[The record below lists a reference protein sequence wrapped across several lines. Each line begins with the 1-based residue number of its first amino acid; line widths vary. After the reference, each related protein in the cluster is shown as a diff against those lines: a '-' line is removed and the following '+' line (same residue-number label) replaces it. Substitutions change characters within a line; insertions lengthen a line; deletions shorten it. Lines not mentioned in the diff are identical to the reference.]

1 LTENEQENKFLNT
14 KMGTTFCKSKDDI
27 VDTRESWTDEY
38 MSLQY
43 CNNYLPDGVNISWN
57 YSLPVVIKY
66 AVLGSINSKK
76 KKLFICP
83 DVMKQIFE
91 YAAIRHVHR
100 HQTGFPSS
108 NCYTLPFVLMND
120 TERIVWLCETRRQK
134 ECAKER
140 IEFTEQNP
148 YRWSYHFRRQTEY
161 VHQYR
166 YDAWDYFCNHHDSF
180 GNVIA
185 EKHKVFL

>member
-1 LTENEQENKFLNT
+1 MLELFPPCRYQIRCAWVDKF
-14 KMGTTFCKSKDDI
+14 
-27 VDTRESWTDEY
+27 
-38 MSLQY
+38 
-43 CNNYLPDGVNISWN
+43 
-57 YSLPVVIKY
+57 
-66 AVLGSINSKK
+66 KK

-140 IEFTEQNP
+140 IEFTDQNH
-148 YRWSYHFRRQTEY
+148 RIR
-161 VHQYR
+161 HQYR
-166 YDAWDYFCNHHDSF
+166 YDAWDCFCNHHDSF